1 MKKIGIT
8 GSIASGK
15 TTASKILLKKKNSL
29 FSADNE
35 VKKLYKNIYFMINKL
50 SLYCFATLVVLSTF
64 NTILHAEEIPL
75 DKFLEKLE
83 TIESRI
89 KVLEKA
95 TFNNTTSGQANN
107 LSLDDYQ
114 SIIAK
119 QSIQIAELQNEI
131 QSLTAQIEEM
141 IFTMQSTVN
150 NFNTFKEDAEFR
162 FTDLNTKAENI
173 EKVQNN
179 SKTQTLSVMQSE
191 MFTANEEELDLEPK
205 SLGTINMT
213 SLPVEEN
220 SPFEIKIDNDAEEQQ
235 IINTISQ
242 DNIVSLGEQKIPL
255 SILPES
261 DEESQYE
268 YAINLLKQ
276 GDYETAEKAF
286 TEFISIGDDKNYL
299 SNSHFWLAETYY
311 VRENYKDAAK
321 NYLSL
326 YQTFPNANKAPDAL
340 LKLGISLVN
349 MQQKE
354 QGCMTFIQLQES
366 YPEANPSIIDRS
378 NLELKRNGCEIS

>member
-1 MKKIGIT
+1 
-8 GSIASGK
+8 
-15 TTASKILLKKKNSL
+15 
-29 FSADNE
+29 
-35 VKKLYKNIYFMINKL
+35 MINKL
-50 SLYCFATLVVLSTF
+50 YLYCFATLIALTSF
-64 NTILHAEEIPL
+64 NTILYAEEIPL
-75 DKFLEKLE
+75 DKLLEKLE

-162 FTDLNTKAENI
+162 FTNLNTKAENI

-220 SPFEIKIDNDAEEQQ
+220 SPFEVKIDNDADEQQ

>member
-1 MKKIGIT
+1 
-8 GSIASGK
+8 
-15 TTASKILLKKKNSL
+15 
-29 FSADNE
+29 
-35 VKKLYKNIYFMINKL
+35 MINKL
-50 SLYCFATLVVLSTF
+50 YLYCFATLIVFTSF
-64 NTILHAEEIPL
+64 NSVLHAEEIPL
-75 DKFLEKLE
+75 NKLLEKLE

-150 NFNTFKEDAEFR
+150 NFNTFKEDSEFR
-162 FTDLNTKAENI
+162 FADLNTKAENI
-173 EKVQNN
+173 ERVQNN
-179 SKTQTLSVMQSE
+179 SKIETLSVMQSE
-191 MFTANEEELDLEPK
+191 MFTANKEELDLEPK

-213 SLPVEEN
+213 SLPVEED
-220 SPFEIKIDNDAEEQQ
+220 SPFEVKIDNDGEEQQ

-242 DNIVSLGEQKIPL
+242 DNIVSLSEQKIPL

-276 GDYETAEKAF
+276 GDYEAAEKAF
-286 TEFISIGDDKNYL
+286 TEFISIGNDKDYL

-321 NYLSL
+321 NYLNL
-326 YQTFPNANKAPDAL
+326 YQTYPNANKAPDAL

-349 MQQKE
+349 MQQNE
-354 QGCMTFIQLQES
+354 QGCITFIQLQES

>member
-1 MKKIGIT
+1 
-8 GSIASGK
+8 
-15 TTASKILLKKKNSL
+15 
-29 FSADNE
+29 
-35 VKKLYKNIYFMINKL
+35 MINKL
-50 SLYCFATLVVLSTF
+50 YPYFFAALVVLSTF
-64 NTILHAEEIPL
+64 NTILYAEEISL
-75 DKFLEKLE
+75 DKLLEKLE

-220 SPFEIKIDNDAEEQQ
+220 SPFEVKIDNDAEEQQ

>member
-1 MKKIGIT
+1 
-8 GSIASGK
+8 
-15 TTASKILLKKKNSL
+15 
-29 FSADNE
+29 
-35 VKKLYKNIYFMINKL
+35 MINKL
-50 SLYCFATLVVLSTF
+50 YLYCFAPLVVLSAF
-64 NTILHAEEIPL
+64 NTILYAEEIPL
-75 DKFLEKLE
+75 DKLLEKLE

-220 SPFEIKIDNDAEEQQ
+220 SPFEVKIDNDAEEQQ

>member
-1 MKKIGIT
+1 
-8 GSIASGK
+8 
-15 TTASKILLKKKNSL
+15 
-29 FSADNE
+29 
-35 VKKLYKNIYFMINKL
+35 MINKIY
-50 SLYCFATLVVLSTF
+50 LYFCVTLIALTLFNPVLY
-64 NTILHAEEIPL
+64 AEEIPL
-75 DKFLEKLE
+75 DKLLQKLE

-179 SKTQTLSVMQSE
+179 SKTHTLSVMQSE

-220 SPFEIKIDNDAEEQQ
+220 SPFEVKIDNDAEEQQ

>member
-1 MKKIGIT
+1 
-8 GSIASGK
+8 
-15 TTASKILLKKKNSL
+15 
-29 FSADNE
+29 
-35 VKKLYKNIYFMINKL
+35 MINKL
-50 SLYCFATLVVLSTF
+50 YLYCFATLIVITSFHSV
-64 NTILHAEEIPL
+64 LHAEEIPL
-75 DKFLEKLE
+75 NKLLEKLE

-95 TFNNTTSGQANN
+95 TFNNTTSGQSNN

-150 NFNTFKEDAEFR
+150 NFNTFKEDSEFR
-162 FTDLNTKAENI
+162 FADLNTKAENI
-173 EKVQNN
+173 ERVQNN
-179 SKTQTLSVMQSE
+179 SKIETLSVMQSE
-191 MFTANEEELDLEPK
+191 MFTANKEELDLEPK
-205 SLGTINMT
+205 SLGTINMS
-213 SLPVEEN
+213 SLPEEED
-220 SPFEIKIDNDAEEQQ
+220 SPFEVKIDNDGEEQQ

-242 DNIVSLGEQKIPL
+242 DNIVSLSEQKIPL

-286 TEFISIGDDKNYL
+286 TEFISIGNDKDYL

-321 NYLSL
+321 NYLNL
-326 YQTFPNANKAPDAL
+326 YQTYPNANKAPDAL

-349 MQQKE
+349 MQQNE
-354 QGCMTFIQLQES
+354 QGCITFIQLQES

>member
-1 MKKIGIT
+1 
-8 GSIASGK
+8 
-15 TTASKILLKKKNSL
+15 
-29 FSADNE
+29 
-35 VKKLYKNIYFMINKL
+35 MINKL
-50 SLYCFATLVVLSTF
+50 YLYCFATLVVLSTF
-64 NTILHAEEIPL
+64 NSILYDEEIPL
-75 DKFLEKLE
+75 DKLLEKLE

-191 MFTANEEELDLEPK
+191 MFNANEEELDLEPK

-220 SPFEIKIDNDAEEQQ
+220 SPFEVKIDNDAEEQQ

>member
-1 MKKIGIT
+1 
-8 GSIASGK
+8 
-15 TTASKILLKKKNSL
+15 
-29 FSADNE
+29 
-35 VKKLYKNIYFMINKL
+35 MINKL
-50 SLYCFATLVVLSTF
+50 YLYCFATLVVLSTF
-64 NTILHAEEIPL
+64 NTILFAEEIPL
-75 DKFLEKLE
+75 DKLLEKLE

-95 TFNNTTSGQANN
+95 TFSNTTSGQSNN

-220 SPFEIKIDNDAEEQQ
+220 SPFEVKIDNDAEEQQ

>member
-1 MKKIGIT
+1 
-8 GSIASGK
+8 
-15 TTASKILLKKKNSL
+15 
-29 FSADNE
+29 
-35 VKKLYKNIYFMINKL
+35 MINKL
-50 SLYCFATLVVLSTF
+50 YLYCFATLIALTSF
-64 NTILHAEEIPL
+64 NSILYAEEIPL

-95 TFNNTTSGQANN
+95 TFSNTTSGQTNN

-220 SPFEIKIDNDAEEQQ
+220 SPFEVKIDNDAEEQQ

-242 DNIVSLGEQKIPL
+242 DNIVSLGEQIIPL

>member
-1 MKKIGIT
+1 
-8 GSIASGK
+8 
-15 TTASKILLKKKNSL
+15 
-29 FSADNE
+29 
-35 VKKLYKNIYFMINKL
+35 MINKL
-50 SLYCFATLVVLSTF
+50 YLYCFATLVVLSAF
-64 NTILHAEEIPL
+64 NTILYAEEIPL
-75 DKFLEKLE
+75 DKLLEKLE

-213 SLPVEEN
+213 SLPEED
-220 SPFEIKIDNDAEEQQ
+220 STFEVKIDDDAEEQQ

-378 NLELKRNGCEIS
+378 NLELKRNGCEVS

>member
-1 MKKIGIT
+1 
-8 GSIASGK
+8 
-15 TTASKILLKKKNSL
+15 
-29 FSADNE
+29 
-35 VKKLYKNIYFMINKL
+35 MINKIYL
-50 SLYCFATLVVLSTF
+50 YFCVTLISLTLF
-64 NTILHAEEIPL
+64 NPVLHAEEIPL
-75 DKFLEKLE
+75 DKLLQKLE

-220 SPFEIKIDNDAEEQQ
+220 SPFEVKIDNNAEEQQ

>member
-1 MKKIGIT
+1 
-8 GSIASGK
+8 
-15 TTASKILLKKKNSL
+15 
-29 FSADNE
+29 
-35 VKKLYKNIYFMINKL
+35 MINKL
-50 SLYCFATLVVLSTF
+50 YLYCFATLIALTSF
-64 NTILHAEEIPL
+64 NTILYAEEIPL

-141 IFTMQSTVN
+141 IFSMQSVVN

-220 SPFEIKIDNDAEEQQ
+220 SPFEVKIDNDAEEQQ

-354 QGCMTFIQLQES
+354 QGCMTFVQLQES

>member
-1 MKKIGIT
+1 
-8 GSIASGK
+8 
-15 TTASKILLKKKNSL
+15 
-29 FSADNE
+29 
-35 VKKLYKNIYFMINKL
+35 MINKL
-50 SLYCFATLVVLSTF
+50 YLYCFTALVALSTF
-64 NTILHAEEIPL
+64 NTILYAEEIPL

-107 LSLDDYQ
+107 LNLDDYQ

-220 SPFEIKIDNDAEEQQ
+220 SPFEVKIDNDAEEQQ
-235 IINTISQ
+235 IINSISQ

-354 QGCMTFIQLQES
+354 QGCMTFIQLQEA
-366 YPEANPSIIDRS
+366 YPEANTSIIDRS

>member
-1 MKKIGIT
+1 MM
-8 GSIASGK
+8 
-15 TTASKILLKKKNSL
+15 N
-29 FSADNE
+29 
-35 VKKLYKNIYFMINKL
+35 KLY
-50 SLYCFATLVVLSTF
+50 LYCFATLIALTSF
-64 NTILHAEEIPL
+64 NTILYAEEIPL
-75 DKFLEKLE
+75 DKLLEKLE

-191 MFTANEEELDLEPK
+191 MFNANEEELDLEPK

-220 SPFEIKIDNDAEEQQ
+220 SPFEVKIDNDAEEQQ

>member
-1 MKKIGIT
+1 MT
-8 GSIASGK
+8 
-15 TTASKILLKKKNSL
+15 N
-29 FSADNE
+29 
-35 VKKLYKNIYFMINKL
+35 KLY
-50 SLYCFATLVVLSTF
+50 LYCFATLIALTSF
-64 NTILHAEEIPL
+64 NSILYAEEIPL
-75 DKFLEKLE
+75 DKILEKLE

-220 SPFEIKIDNDAEEQQ
+220 SPFEVKIDNDAEEQQ

>member
-1 MKKIGIT
+1 MCIR
-8 GSIASGK
+8 
-15 TTASKILLKKKNSL
+15 
-29 FSADNE
+29 D
-35 VKKLYKNIYFMINKL
+35 
-50 SLYCFATLVVLSTF
+50 
-64 NTILHAEEIPL
+64 
-75 DKFLEKLE
+75 
-83 TIESRI
+83 R
-89 KVLEKA
+89 
-95 TFNNTTSGQANN
+95 
-107 LSLDDYQ
+107 
-114 SIIAK
+114 
-119 QSIQIAELQNEI
+119 
-131 QSLTAQIEEM
+131 
-141 IFTMQSTVN
+141 
-150 NFNTFKEDAEFR
+150 
-162 FTDLNTKAENI
+162 
-173 EKVQNN
+173 
-179 SKTQTLSVMQSE
+179 
-191 MFTANEEELDLEPK
+191 
-205 SLGTINMT
+205 
-213 SLPVEEN
+213 
-220 SPFEIKIDNDAEEQQ
+220 
-235 IINTISQ
+235 

-268 YAINLLKQ
+268 YAINILKQ

>member
-1 MKKIGIT
+1 
-8 GSIASGK
+8 
-15 TTASKILLKKKNSL
+15 
-29 FSADNE
+29 
-35 VKKLYKNIYFMINKL
+35 MINKL
-50 SLYCFATLVVLSTF
+50 YLYCFATLIALTSF
-64 NTILHAEEIPL
+64 NTILYAEEIPL
-75 DKFLEKLE
+75 DKLLEKLE

-191 MFTANEEELDLEPK
+191 MFTANEEELDLDPK

-213 SLPVEEN
+213 SLPLEEN
-220 SPFEIKIDNDAEEQQ
+220 SPFEVKIDNDAEEQQ

>member
-1 MKKIGIT
+1 
-8 GSIASGK
+8 
-15 TTASKILLKKKNSL
+15 
-29 FSADNE
+29 
-35 VKKLYKNIYFMINKL
+35 MINKL
-50 SLYCFATLVVLSTF
+50 YPYFFATLAVLSTF
-64 NTILHAEEIPL
+64 NTILYAEEIPL
-75 DKFLEKLE
+75 DKLLEKLE

-220 SPFEIKIDNDAEEQQ
+220 SPFEVKIDNDAEEQQ

>member
-1 MKKIGIT
+1 
-8 GSIASGK
+8 
-15 TTASKILLKKKNSL
+15 
-29 FSADNE
+29 
-35 VKKLYKNIYFMINKL
+35 MINKL
-50 SLYCFATLVVLSTF
+50 YLYCCATLIALTSF
-64 NTILHAEEIPL
+64 NTILYAEEIAL
-75 DKFLEKLE
+75 DKLLQKLE

-173 EKVQNN
+173 EKVQND

-220 SPFEIKIDNDAEEQQ
+220 SPFEVKIDNDAEEQQ

-354 QGCMTFIQLQES
+354 QGCMTFVQLQES

>member
-1 MKKIGIT
+1 
-8 GSIASGK
+8 
-15 TTASKILLKKKNSL
+15 
-29 FSADNE
+29 
-35 VKKLYKNIYFMINKL
+35 MINKL

-75 DKFLEKLE
+75 DKLLEKLE

-220 SPFEIKIDNDAEEQQ
+220 SPFEVKIDNDAEEQQ

>member
-1 MKKIGIT
+1 
-8 GSIASGK
+8 
-15 TTASKILLKKKNSL
+15 
-29 FSADNE
+29 
-35 VKKLYKNIYFMINKL
+35 MINKL
-50 SLYCFATLVVLSTF
+50 YLYCFAALVVLSTF
-64 NTILHAEEIPL
+64 NTILYAEEIPL
-75 DKFLEKLE
+75 NKILEKLE

-89 KVLEKA
+89 KILEKA

-173 EKVQNN
+173 EKVQKN
-179 SKTQTLSVMQSE
+179 SETQTLSVMQSE
-191 MFTANEEELDLEPK
+191 MFIANEEELDLEPK

-220 SPFEIKIDNDAEEQQ
+220 SPFEVKIDNDAEEQQ

>member
-1 MKKIGIT
+1 MIDKIH
-8 GSIASGK
+8 
-15 TTASKILLKKKNSL
+15 
-29 FSADNE
+29 
-35 VKKLYKNIYFMINKL
+35 LYF
-50 SLYCFATLVVLSTF
+50 CATLLVLTLF
-64 NTILHAEEIPL
+64 NPVLYAEEIPL
-75 DKFLEKLE
+75 DKLLQKLE

-95 TFNNTTSGQANN
+95 TFNNTTSNQANN

-213 SLPVEEN
+213 SLTVEEN
-220 SPFEIKIDNDAEEQQ
+220 SPFEVKIDNDADEQQ

-242 DNIVSLGEQKIPL
+242 DNIVSLGEQPTLL
-255 SILPES
+255 SILPEG
-261 DEESQYE
+261 DEKSQYE

-311 VRENYKDAAK
+311 VRENFKDAAK
-321 NYLSL
+321 NYLNL

-354 QGCMTFIQLQES
+354 QGCITFMQLQES
-366 YPEANPSIIDRS
+366 YPEANSSIIDRS

>member
-1 MKKIGIT
+1 
-8 GSIASGK
+8 
-15 TTASKILLKKKNSL
+15 
-29 FSADNE
+29 
-35 VKKLYKNIYFMINKL
+35 MINKL
-50 SLYCFATLVVLSTF
+50 YLYCFATLVVLSPL
-64 NTILHAEEIPL
+64 NTILYAEEIPL
-75 DKFLEKLE
+75 DKLLEKLE

-173 EKVQNN
+173 EKVQND

-220 SPFEIKIDNDAEEQQ
+220 SPFEVKIDNDAEEQQ

-366 YPEANPSIIDRS
+366 YPEANSSIIDRS

>member
-1 MKKIGIT
+1 MT
-8 GSIASGK
+8 
-15 TTASKILLKKKNSL
+15 N
-29 FSADNE
+29 
-35 VKKLYKNIYFMINKL
+35 KLY
-50 SLYCFATLVVLSTF
+50 LYCFATLIALTSF
-64 NTILHAEEIPL
+64 NTILYAEEIPL
-75 DKFLEKLE
+75 NKLLEKLE

-220 SPFEIKIDNDAEEQQ
+220 SPFEVKIDNDAEEQQ

>member
-1 MKKIGIT
+1 
-8 GSIASGK
+8 
-15 TTASKILLKKKNSL
+15 
-29 FSADNE
+29 
-35 VKKLYKNIYFMINKL
+35 MINKL
-50 SLYCFATLVVLSTF
+50 YLYCFAALVVLSTF
-64 NTILHAEEIPL
+64 NTILYAEEIPL
-75 DKFLEKLE
+75 DKLLEKLE

-220 SPFEIKIDNDAEEQQ
+220 SPFEVKIDNDAEEQQ

-242 DNIVSLGEQKIPL
+242 DNIVSLGKQKIPL

>member
-1 MKKIGIT
+1 
-8 GSIASGK
+8 
-15 TTASKILLKKKNSL
+15 
-29 FSADNE
+29 
-35 VKKLYKNIYFMINKL
+35 MINKL
-50 SLYCFATLVVLSTF
+50 YLYCFATLVVLSTF
-64 NTILHAEEIPL
+64 NTILYAEEIPL
-75 DKFLEKLE
+75 DKLLEKLE
-83 TIESRI
+83 TIESRV

-191 MFTANEEELDLEPK
+191 MFTANEDEIDLEPK

-220 SPFEIKIDNDAEEQQ
+220 SPFEVKIDNDAEEQQ

-286 TEFISIGDDKNYL
+286 TEFISIGDDKNYI

>member
-1 MKKIGIT
+1 MM
-8 GSIASGK
+8 
-15 TTASKILLKKKNSL
+15 N
-29 FSADNE
+29 
-35 VKKLYKNIYFMINKL
+35 KLY
-50 SLYCFATLVVLSTF
+50 LYCFATLIALTSLNIT
-64 NTILHAEEIPL
+64 LYAEEIPL
-75 DKFLEKLE
+75 DKLLEKLE

-220 SPFEIKIDNDAEEQQ
+220 SPFELKIDNDAEEQQ

-366 YPEANPSIIDRS
+366 YPEANSSIIDRS

>member
-1 MKKIGIT
+1 
-8 GSIASGK
+8 
-15 TTASKILLKKKNSL
+15 
-29 FSADNE
+29 
-35 VKKLYKNIYFMINKL
+35 MINKL
-50 SLYCFATLVVLSTF
+50 YLYCFATLIALTSF
-64 NTILHAEEIPL
+64 NTILYAEEIPL
-75 DKFLEKLE
+75 DKLLEKLE

-220 SPFEIKIDNDAEEQQ
+220 SPFEVKIDNDAEEQQ

>member
-1 MKKIGIT
+1 
-8 GSIASGK
+8 
-15 TTASKILLKKKNSL
+15 
-29 FSADNE
+29 
-35 VKKLYKNIYFMINKL
+35 MINKL
-50 SLYCFATLVVLSTF
+50 YLYCFATLVVLSTF
-64 NTILHAEEIPL
+64 NTILYAEEIPL
-75 DKFLEKLE
+75 DKLLEKLE

-89 KVLEKA
+89 NVLEKA

-150 NFNTFKEDAEFR
+150 NFNIFKEDAEFR

-220 SPFEIKIDNDAEEQQ
+220 SPFEVKIDNDAEEQQ

-354 QGCMTFIQLQES
+354 QGCMTFIQLQDS

>member
-1 MKKIGIT
+1 
-8 GSIASGK
+8 
-15 TTASKILLKKKNSL
+15 
-29 FSADNE
+29 
-35 VKKLYKNIYFMINKL
+35 MINKL
-50 SLYCFATLVVLSTF
+50 FLYCFATLIALTSF
-64 NTILHAEEIPL
+64 NTILYAEEIPL
-75 DKFLEKLE
+75 DKLVEKIE

-220 SPFEIKIDNDAEEQQ
+220 SPFEVKIDNDAEEQQ

>member
-1 MKKIGIT
+1 
-8 GSIASGK
+8 
-15 TTASKILLKKKNSL
+15 
-29 FSADNE
+29 
-35 VKKLYKNIYFMINKL
+35 MINKL
-50 SLYCFATLVVLSTF
+50 YLYCFATFVVLSTF
-64 NTILHAEEIPL
+64 NTILYAEEIPL
-75 DKFLEKLE
+75 DKLLEKLE

-220 SPFEIKIDNDAEEQQ
+220 SPFEVKIDNDAEEQQ

>member
-1 MKKIGIT
+1 
-8 GSIASGK
+8 
-15 TTASKILLKKKNSL
+15 
-29 FSADNE
+29 
-35 VKKLYKNIYFMINKL
+35 MINKL
-50 SLYCFATLVVLSTF
+50 YLYCFATLVVLSTF
-64 NTILHAEEIPL
+64 NSILYAEEIPL
-75 DKFLEKLE
+75 DKLLEKLE

-220 SPFEIKIDNDAEEQQ
+220 SPFEVKIDDDAEEQQ